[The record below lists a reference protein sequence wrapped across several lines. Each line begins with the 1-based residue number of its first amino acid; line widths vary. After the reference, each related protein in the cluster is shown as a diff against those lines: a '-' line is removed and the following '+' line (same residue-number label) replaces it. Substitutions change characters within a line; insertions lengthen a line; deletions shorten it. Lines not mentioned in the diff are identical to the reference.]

1 MLCLL
6 AQANHLSIKSA
17 SHLLRTSKSCFYP
30 RFILTTSGRH
40 HIYQS
45 LGFTVVDPEP
55 ISPTIHSAKATIAPP
70 SLKSNGDRRRL
81 LRAWVELGAWLQDYR
96 KRFREYFTCI

>member
-1 MLCLL
+1 M
-6 AQANHLSIKSA
+6 
-17 SHLLRTSKSCFYP
+17 
-30 RFILTTSGRH
+30 
-40 HIYQS
+40 
-45 LGFTVVDPEP
+45 DPEP